1 MLIITSNTFG
11 RVEHKN
17 SNPIIL
23 GLQMFPRGLPSKYY
37 LGLKA
42 PYPNV
47 GLAKHKSVSFKGCS
61 QADAPGGDN
70 YGLPRHKTCACLVWL
85 VTKTIGSLKYQ
96 ASVVE
101 MKNLE
106 KKHFSNL

>member
-23 GLQMFPRGLPSKYY
+23 GLQMFPKGPPTKYY

-47 GLAKHKSVSFKGCS
+47 GLAEHKSVLF
-61 QADAPGGDN
+61 
-70 YGLPRHKTCACLVWL
+70 
-85 VTKTIGSLKYQ
+85 
-96 ASVVE
+96 
-101 MKNLE
+101 
-106 KKHFSNL
+106 